1 MAQKSA
7 KPKEEKKT
15 VRTSVTVSAG
25 DYREI
30 EAIAE
35 RKKVS
40 VAWVVRDAVEQY
52 LAREFPMF
60 RESES

>member
-1 MAQKSA
+1 MVQKNV
-7 KPKEEKKT
+7 KTKEKKT
-15 VRTSVTVSAG
+15 VRTSVTVLEG

-40 VAWVVRDAVEQY
+40 VAWVIRDAVEQY
-52 LAREFPMF
+52 LTREFPMF
-60 RESES
+60 RELES